1 MGQTQNSL
9 DRQLAIAREELA
21 KYVSVLDEKKVAE
34 GDRRR
39 DPIWRNLDSKC
50 RQIRSRMVAVDAVA
64 AREAECRQRKEA
76 ATAE

>member
-9 DRQLAIAREELA
+9 DRQLAIAREKLA
-21 KYVSVLDEKKVAE
+21 EYVKVLDEKKVAE
-34 GDRRR
+34 GDREK
-39 DPIWRNLDSKC
+39 DPTWRSLDSKC

-64 AREAECRQRKEA
+64 AREAECQQRKEA